1 MAANKN
7 GIGYSPLSDKV
18 YMGKQNKAKGM
29 WVGEKTDITQEFI
42 AVAHEYFE
50 VNKVRSFTTVDGL
63 TESLFFHINKDE
75 KSIDKLIKH
84 LTKLKTKL

>member
-1 MAANKN
+1 MANKK

-18 YMGKQNKAKGM
+18 YMGTQNTAKRL
-29 WVGEKTDITQEFI
+29 WVGEKVDITQEFI

-50 VNKVRSFTTVDGL
+50 VNKVRSFTSMDSM
-63 TESLFFHINKDE
+63 TESLFFHIVKDE

-84 LTKLKTKL
+84 LTKLKGKL